1 MSLESNKIIKA
12 DYKDFL
18 EKDRELYDII
28 FIDPPTFSNSKS
40 REAFFDIQADHSSLI
55 TLAAEKLKEDGIIIF
70 SSNFK
75 KFKID
80 DNISKLFFTSNIT
93 EQTVSPDF
101 KRHGYLRHCWIIKK
115 NSNR

>member
-1 MSLESNKIIKA
+1 MSLKTNNIIKS
-12 DYKDFL
+12 DCMDFL
-18 EKDRELYDII
+18 EKNKELYDII

-40 REAFFDIQADHSSLI
+40 REGIFDVQADHLSLI

-75 KFKID
+75 KFKLD
-80 DNISKLFFTSNIT
+80 DNINKLFFTSNIT

-101 KRHGYLRHCWIIKK
+101 ERHGYLRHCWIIKK
-115 NSNR
+115 QK